1 MGVFAR
7 GLAWFGL
14 IYGSLGVVSAV
25 WVWWL
30 CRDDSPKE
38 TSVKTNGDRGSP
50 WTESGEA
57 LTSESQKLAD
67 LRRTTQLEMRGVID
81 RVEARRFDAA
91 RLLGHNPR
99 CPLVKDALEAYLCDQ
114 GDEGA
119 IEAQLYRQLIEIRR
133 TKLALGME
141 PR

>member
-1 MGVFAR
+1 MGEFLR
-7 GLAWFGL
+7 TLAWCGL
-14 IYGSLGVVSAV
+14 IYGAIGVVSTV
-25 WVWWL
+25 WLWWL
-30 CRDDSPKE
+30 CRDDSPTE
-38 TSVKTNGDRGSP
+38 TRVKTSGDRGSP
-50 WTESGEA
+50 WNEKDET
-57 LTSESQKLAD
+57 LTSESRRLAD
-67 LRRTTQLEMRGVID
+67 LRRTTQLEMRGVVD

-99 CPLVKDALEAYLCDQ
+99 CPLVKDALEAYLCDL

-119 IEAQLYRQLIEIRR
+119 IEAELYRQLIEIRK